1 MKPTDRRRRPAVRHP
16 VLSGLAVLVTVAAG
30 CSIDPDAGPRAVPPD
45 QRGQLGAVEQ
55 EAGQS
60 TGTSRVFLVSDDGSG
75 RVLQSVPRDVAE
87 TPTDVLGALFAGANR
102 EETEAGLVSALPGDG
117 QVLSAR
123 QVAGTLNVDLS
134 PEILELE
141 NSALSFAVA
150 QIVFTADELD
160 GVRAVRLRVDGESR
174 AWPTGGGELTSSTLT
189 VYDFPGY
196 AESAQPA
203 YPAVPTETV
212 P

>member
-1 MKPTDRRRRPAVRHP
+1 VVLTAV
-16 VLSGLAVLVTVAAG
+16 VTIAAG
-30 CSIDPDAGPRAVPPD
+30 CGIDPDAGPRAVPPD
-45 QRGQLGAVEQ
+45 QRAQLGAVEQ

-60 TGTSRVFLVSDDGSG
+60 TGDSRVFLVADDGSG
-75 RVLQSVPRDVAE
+75 RVLRSVRRDVPE
-87 TPTDVLGALFAGANR
+87 TPIDVLQALIDGPNR
-102 EETEAGLVSALPGDG
+102 EETEVGMVSALPGDVR
-117 QVLSAR
+117 VLSAR

-134 PEILELE
+134 PEILALQT
-141 NSALSFAVA
+141 SALSFAVA
-150 QIVFTADELD
+150 QIVFTAVELD

-174 AWPTGGGELTSSTLT
+174 AWPAGGGELTTAPLT
-189 VYDFPGY
+189 VYDFPDY